1 MIADQKKSLIMLAL
15 LGVAIFI
22 YHLSS
27 GILDARRLDRLPSVE
42 FLYWAICLC
51 GVVWWLRA
59 EAQSSPATRL
69 YCAGV
74 FAIVAWPI
82 IIAYHLL
89 KTRGVRGLIPLFALI
104 GAFVFARMLAV
115 VIYIAVFGFPT
126 VLSDL

>member
-1 MIADQKKSLIMLAL
+1 MIIDQNRSLIMLVL

-22 YHLSS
+22 YHLGS
-27 GILDARRLDRLPSVE
+27 GIIDALRLDPLPSVE

-51 GVVWWLRA
+51 GVIWWLRA
-59 EAQSSPATRL
+59 ETHSSPAKRL

-74 FAIVAWPI
+74 FAIVAWPFVV
-82 IIAYHLL
+82 AYHLL

-104 GAFVFARMLAV
+104 GAFVFARVLAI

>member
-1 MIADQKKSLIMLAL
+1 MLVL

-27 GILDARRLDRLPSVE
+27 GILDTLRLDRLPSVE

-59 EAQSSPATRL
+59 EAQSSPATGL

-89 KTRGVRGLIPLFALI
+89 KTRGVRGLIPLLALI